1 MLENISTNLISD
13 SNALK
18 IAITGDG
25 AVGKTSLCKKLTQ
38 GCIPGSYDLT
48 IGCEIHSQKL
58 TLSSVN
64 KTFSLVL
71 WDLAGQERFESISDI
86 FYKGTRGALVVFDL
100 TSRGSF
106 YDLSNWIR
114 ELRHS
119 APDVPFILVGNKA
132 DKKEREVS
140 RQEAEEFAKSY
151 GASYFETSAENGV
164 NVETVFQQVT
174 RLALQHDKKPV
185 AY

>member
-1 MLENISTNLISD
+1 MLEDISTSLISD
-13 SNALK
+13 NSALK

-38 GCIPGSYDLT
+38 GYIPGSYDLT

-58 TLSSVN
+58 TLNPIN

-71 WDLAGQERFESISDI
+71 WDLAGQERFESIRDV
-86 FYKGTRGALVVFDL
+86 FYKGTRSALIVFDL

-106 YDLSNWIR
+106 YDVNNWIR
-114 ELRHS
+114 ELRHN
-119 APDVPFILVGNKA
+119 APDAPFILVGNKA

-140 RQEAEEFAKSY
+140 QQEAEEFAKSC
-151 GASYFETSAENGV
+151 GASYFETSAENGT
-164 NVETVFQQVT
+164 NVQTVFQQVT
-174 RLALQHDKKPV
+174 RLALQRDKKAV